1 MKYRY
6 RLHPIGYT
14 LGENEKFYSDM
25 EAKGWRVVKRGTY
38 LSKFVRSEPAA
49 SRYRIEVVPLGFQE
63 DGCTMPPEQRAV
75 YEDCGWEYVLGWNQL
90 HLFRAPEG
98 SEAPEFYVDPAEQLP
113 AIEALSKL
121 NWWGW
126 QAIWVVVFGRSFFVR
141 NGASG
146 IKGALY
152 DWYMSWVE
160 QPAAVGLYA
169 LFLLWMLYLTLRQT
183 WYVKRTC
190 RNLKN
195 GIPLDHNPQQRHT
208 VHQVICGALLAMAVL
223 CCVLMA
229 AQAVGSREQP
239 LPEQADGPY
248 LLMDDLGWGHRGSST
263 NTIRR
268 FRTPQVDW
276 WEVHESSGLPDL
288 WMRQKVY
295 RMGSPGAARRV
306 AAALRETSRGYSF
319 RPDECYIYTTGELD
333 AWICD
338 YSLVAVQGRMAA
350 FIYYGGNGDPEEL
363 LAVLADRWTAYTE
376 EGAG

>member
-6 RLHPIGYT
+6 RLHPIDCA

-25 EAKGWRVVKRGTY
+25 AAKGWQIVKRGAH
-38 LSKFVRSEPAA
+38 LSKFARSEPVKA
-49 SRYRIEVVPLGFQE
+49 RYRIEVVPPGFME

-113 AIEALSKL
+113 AIEVIRKQTRG
-121 NWWGW
+121 GW
-126 QAIWVVVFGRSFFVR
+126 LAIAFLILYTLFETIRMKGCGWYAWYMAWVKRPAF
-141 NGASG
+141 
-146 IKGALY
+146 IALY
-152 DWYMSWVE
+152 AILW
-160 QPAAVGLYA
+160 
-169 LFLLWMLYLTLRQT
+169 LWMLYWQLWPT
-183 WYVKRTC
+183 WYISRTR

-208 VHQVICGALLAMAVL
+208 VHQVICGTLLAMAAL
-223 CCVLMA
+223 CCVLMTV
-229 AQAVGSREQP
+229 QAVGSREQP

-268 FRTPQVDW
+268 FRTPLVDW
-276 WEVHESSGLPDL
+276 WEVHESSGLPDS